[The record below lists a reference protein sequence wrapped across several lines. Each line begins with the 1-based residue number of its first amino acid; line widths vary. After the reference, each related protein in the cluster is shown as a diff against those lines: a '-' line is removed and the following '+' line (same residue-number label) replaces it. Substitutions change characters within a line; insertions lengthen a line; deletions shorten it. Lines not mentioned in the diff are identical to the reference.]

1 MDRPSSVSIDVD
13 IALDEEVG
21 AIAAELDRPK
31 SWVVEQALRDF
42 VALQR
47 WQLAAIDEGIRQAD
61 AGQLI
66 PHEDVVAWV
75 RSWNT
80 PGELPMPVCK

>member
-66 PHEDVVAWV
+66 PHEDGV
-75 RSWNT
+75 
-80 PGELPMPVCK
+80 GPVLGYARRTAHA

>member
-1 MDRPSSVSIDVD
+1 MTSPTSVTID
-13 IALDEEVG
+13 LDTDLDDEVG
-21 AIAAELDRPK
+21 AIAAVLDRPK

-42 VALQR
+42 VAVQR

-66 PHEDVVAWV
+66 PHEDVVARV
-75 RSWNT
+75 RSWDS
-80 PGELPMPVCK
+80 PSELPTPECK